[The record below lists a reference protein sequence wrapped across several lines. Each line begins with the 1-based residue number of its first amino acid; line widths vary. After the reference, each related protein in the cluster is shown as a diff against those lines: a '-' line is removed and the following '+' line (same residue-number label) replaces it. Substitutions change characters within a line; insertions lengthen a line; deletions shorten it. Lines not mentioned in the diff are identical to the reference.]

1 MKSNY
6 LMLATFAMII
16 SSCAMTTTMTDSGGY
31 PQDDIYYIPNRHNF
45 YTLSRV
51 EKTPDAYSSNT
62 SENTYNQSENTQSI
76 DSDGNIYYNSNS
88 RTKTYYGNDNTYYIK
103 GYWLNDFIGS
113 DNDLEEAYNMIA
125 RYPQG
130 FSVAAAGS
138 INAIMDIS
146 FDSDW
151 NVFTD
156 GDRYWWFP
164 SNQNFDYY
172 SKFMFGNYENYI
184 YAPFIYSPYMGVRYD
199 HFYRNSRI
207 SRGFSIN
214 FGMVDPW
221 YLNNLSMNGYWGY
234 GNYYNGYYGNYYNPY
249 YDNYYYGNWG
259 RWNYGRPYHYG
270 YRRYYPYYE
279 NRYIRHYGGSTTWYK
294 PYRID
299 NNKRDPYGQRPNTG
313 NSVSRNTQRYN
324 NGRVVNQNGTTV
336 QRSSTGRVIRPTT
349 STTVRKQTRRNTVR
363 STTTS
368 RSTNTRNNNSSVK
381 KSSTG
386 RIVRPT
392 SSTTVRRPTRSTTTS
407 TRNNSTSVRRST
419 QSSSNKNTRTT
430 RSRVVRPVTKSS
442 NRSNKSSTVKR
453 NTSRVVKT
461 PTRTVRRST
470 YTPTKST
477 STSSRSS
484 YSRSTYTP
492 TRSTTTKTVQRTIN
506 RSNNSGGGRIKRR

>member
-16 SSCAMTTTMTDSGGY
+16 SSCAMTTAMTDGGAY
-31 PQDDIYYIPNRHNF
+31 PQDDIYYIPRGHNS

-51 EKTPDAYSSNT
+51 ENTPDAYSSNT
-62 SENTYNQSENTQSI
+62 SGNTYNQSEITSSV
-76 DSDGNIYYNSNS
+76 DSDGNIYYNANS
-88 RTKTYYGNDNTYYIK
+88 RTKTYYGNNNTYYIK

-184 YAPFIYSPYMGVRYD
+184 YAPFIYSPSMGVRYD
-199 HFYRNSRI
+199 YFSRNSRI
-207 SRGFSIN
+207 SRGFRIN

-221 YLNNLSMNGYWGY
+221 YLSNLSMNGYWQY

-249 YDNYYYGNWG
+249 YSNYYYGNWR

-270 YRRYYPYYE
+270 YRRYDPYYD
-279 NRYIRHYGGSTTWYK
+279 NRRVRHYGGSTTWYK

-313 NSVSRNTQRYN
+313 NSVSRNSQRYN
-324 NGRVVNQNGTTV
+324 NGKVVNQNGTTV

-349 STTVRKQTRRNTVR
+349 STTVRKQTRTNTAKSNTTNR
-363 STTTS
+363 STT
-368 RSTNTRNNNSSVK
+368 TRNNNSSVK
-381 KSSTG
+381 KSTTG
-386 RIVRPT
+386 RVVRPT
-392 SSTTVRRPTRSTTTS
+392 KSTTVRRPTRSTTTS
-407 TRNNSTSVRRST
+407 TRNNSTTVRRSS
-419 QSSSNKNTRTT
+419 QSSSNRKTQTTRTT
-430 RSRVVRPVTKSS
+430 QSRVVRVVRPVTRSSNRS

-453 NTSRVVKT
+453 NTSQVVKT

-470 YTPTKST
+470 S
-477 STSSRSS
+477 
-484 YSRSTYTP
+484 TP
-492 TRSTTTKTVQRTIN
+492 TRSTTSTRSTRSTTTNTVQRTVN